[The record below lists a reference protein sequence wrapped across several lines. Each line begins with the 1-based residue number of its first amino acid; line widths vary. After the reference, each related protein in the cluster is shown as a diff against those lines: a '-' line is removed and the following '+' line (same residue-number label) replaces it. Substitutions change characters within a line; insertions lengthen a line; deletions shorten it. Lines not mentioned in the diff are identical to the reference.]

1 MPTGFHFLD
10 LLPFIIILAVVVA
23 VVVLLVVYRT
33 RKR

>member
-1 MPTGFHFLD
+1 MPNGFHFLD
-10 LLPFIIILAVVVA
+10 LLPIIIILALIVA